1 MEHNR
6 SRCPLYAR
14 LLKIAVEFLRSKD
27 DMQQLF
33 HRAYLPTHY
42 ALPDPPV
49 SAAPCLFALPPH
61 DDVDRVS
68 SLPDALLH
76 NIVSR
81 LPAKDAARTAALSRH
96 WRGVW
101 RSGPLVLV
109 DSSLFLATSAVS
121 SVLAAHPGPFRCVH
135 LTSCYMD
142 EFHDLLTGWLQ
153 ILADKGIQ
161 DLVLVNRRWPF
172 GVALPATF
180 LGMTTLTRLY
190 LGPWMFPDTAGL
202 PSATYF
208 RNLRELGLCNV
219 VMESRDLDFVLDRS
233 PVLETLCVE
242 GNMLR
247 LCLRLVSQSLRCV
260 QIIGCFLE
268 EIFVVDAPLLERLIQ
283 SEGFT
288 PNGNFTKLKIGHAPK
303 LQLLGYLELDQRHV
317 LEVGNTIMK
326 AGSRVSPST
335 MVPSVGTLALE
346 VCFGVRNDAKMVP
359 DVLRCFPNIETLHIK
374 SGKTDQSSGKLNLKS
389 WHESGTI
396 ECIRSRI
403 KLLVF
408 HDFGGGRGELAFLKF
423 FFESALV
430 LQEVV
435 IVFAAAFSSFEEV
448 ESKLESPVS
457 MKRTSET
464 TIVLVAACSDPH
476 GGDIQSFKIGSGFSP
491 ADPFAN
497 Y

>member
-1 MEHNR
+1 MEQNL
-6 SRCPLYAR
+6 SRCPLLAR

-27 DMQQLF
+27 DVQQLF
-33 HRAYLPTHY
+33 HRAYLPTNY

-49 SAAPCLFALPPH
+49 SAAPCLFALLPH

-68 SLPDALLH
+68 RLPDALLH

-81 LPAKDAARTAALSRH
+81 LPAKDAARTAALSRR

-109 DSSLFLATSAVS
+109 DSGLFPATSAVS
-121 SVLAAHPGPFRCVH
+121 SVLAAHPGPFPCVH

-142 EFHDLLTGWLQ
+142 EFHALLTGWLQ
-153 ILADKGIQ
+153 ILVDKGIQ
-161 DLVLVNRRWPF
+161 DLVLVNHQWPNRGTNLHLMPQLWYF
-172 GVALPATF
+172 CAINS
-180 LGMTTLTRLY
+180 LTRLY
-190 LGPWMFPDTAGL
+190 LGPWMFLDTAGL
-202 PSATYF
+202 PSATCF
-208 RNLRELGLCNV
+208 RNLHELGLCNV

-233 PVLETLCVE
+233 PVLETLCVQ
-242 GNMLR
+242 GNLLR

-260 QIIGCFLE
+260 QIICFLE
-268 EIFVVDAPLLERLIQ
+268 EIFV

-288 PNGNFTKLKIGHAPK
+288 PHGNFTKVKIGHAPK

-317 LEVGNTIMK
+317 LEVGNTIIK

-335 MVPSVGTLALE
+335 MVPGVGILALE

-359 DVLRCFPNIETLHIK
+359 GVLRCFPNVETLHI
-374 SGKTDQSSGKLNLKS
+374 KLNLKS

-403 KLLVF
+403 ELLVF
-408 HDFGGGRGELAFLKF
+408 HDFQGGRGDLAFLKF

-435 IVFAAAFSSFEEV
+435 IVFDAASSSFEDV
-448 ESKLESPVS
+448 ESKLESLVS
-457 MKRTSET
+457 MKRASET
-464 TIVLVAACSDPH
+464 SIVLVAACSDPH
-476 GGDIQSFKIGSGFSP
+476 GGYIRSFKIGSGFSP
-491 ADPFAN
+491 ADPFVN